1 MDRMCVRNKL
11 FNLIKKNVMVV
22 DNTQINVNNVLIE
35 NVEGYIHLGQ
45 HYSFEEKN
53 QDKEI

>member
-1 MDRMCVRNKL
+1 
-11 FNLIKKNVMVV
+11 MVV

-45 HYSFEEKN
+45 QYSFKEKN
-53 QDKEI
+53 QDKGI